1 METGSSSAIRSL
13 EMRLLEMEKNFSTFR
28 DDIVSS
34 ITALN
39 TSTSVPKE
47 APVPSTEATQ
57 NNECNVRESSGQHQL
72 DPVLSPPS
80 EDESVAADETAP
92 RNLSWVFND
101 SDDGSHHQQRVSKPE
116 CEHTLHADGFGELD
130 PDLCGHL
137 RFVGLGSTATI
148 VDRCP
153 GLRQHINQGLQL
165 KGHQQG
171 EAFLT
176 TPNSELA
183 DRVPLWIHHRV
194 RQSLPSPSVMQK
206 LMDAY
211 FQTLSSLFPIVTM
224 EEANTIY
231 RR

>member
-1 METGSSSAIRSL
+1 MNRRGETVSNGYGVGSLQERQRVRRACEACRKRKIKCDGDEPCKRCNAQNLACVYSEWNTASDGNWKLEVSSSHESVHPCTHSAVCSSAIRSL

-137 RFVGLGSTATI
+137 RLV
-148 VDRCP
+148 V
-153 GLRQHINQGLQL
+153 
-165 KGHQQG
+165 
-171 EAFLT
+171 
-176 TPNSELA
+176 
-183 DRVPLWIHHRV
+183 
-194 RQSLPSPSVMQK
+194 
-206 LMDAY
+206 
-211 FQTLSSLFPIVTM
+211 
-224 EEANTIY
+224 
-231 RR
+231 